1 MLVDP
6 RPRAGV
12 AEGQHRGVVVLAE
25 ISGQRA
31 HRTAPLPETV
41 EEDHRR
47 ACDGGN
53 LSGGCERIKL
63 LPAGIGR
70 AGKDDAIGRIQ
81 NARRVTPRPPLDPP
95 FVPHKFVRPLHRLGG
110 AAQPLTPV
118 VGGDRRLGFDARF
131 IGRGTGRCGERDKR
145 SEDYGPGVRQPAA
158 IRGSWGVCSHRQ
170 PSLRQRSS
178 GFCPPGHRAHRNSLQ
193 PRFSSSA
200 TTRRTASSCDRAAT
214 SVASGV
220 CTTSIS
226 ARPIVTT
233 R

>member
-6 RPRAGV
+6 RPRTGV

-41 EEDHRR
+41 EKNHRR

-63 LPAGIGR
+63 LTALSGR
-70 AGKDDAIGRIQ
+70 ASKDDAIGRIE
-81 NARRVTPRPPLDPP
+81 NAGRFTPRPPLDPP
-95 FVPHKFVRPLHRLGG
+95 FVPHQFVRPLHRLGG

-131 IGRGTGRCGERDKR
+131 VGRGTGRCGEREKR
-145 SEDYGPGVRQPAA
+145 REDHGPGVRQPAA
-158 IRGSWGVCSHRQ
+158 MRGSWGVCSHRQ
-170 PSLRQRSS
+170 PSLRGGLRDS
-178 GFCPPGHRAHRNSLQ
+178 AHRGTALTETHSSPASRALPQ
-193 PRFSSSA
+193 RGGPPPRA
-200 TTRRTASSCDRAAT
+200 TGRRRAWHPGYALPAYPLGP
-214 SVASGV
+214 S
-220 CTTSIS
+220 
-226 ARPIVTT
+226 
-233 R
+233 